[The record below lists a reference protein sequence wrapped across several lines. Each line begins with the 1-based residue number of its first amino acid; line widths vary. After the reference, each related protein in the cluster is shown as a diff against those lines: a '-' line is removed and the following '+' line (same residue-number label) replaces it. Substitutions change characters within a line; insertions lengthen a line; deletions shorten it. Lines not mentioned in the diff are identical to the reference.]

1 MFFLG
6 RDKGRLQIINELADR
21 LTTLGCKLDF
31 NVVKDKTS
39 SPTSKYLIEK
49 QISYEENIRR
59 TLNANII
66 VDITKENQS
75 GWTLRILEALFFN
88 KKLIT
93 NNINVLG
100 SGNL

>member
-1 MFFLG
+1 
-6 RDKGRLQIINELADR
+6 INELAER

-39 SPTSKYLIEK
+39 STTSKYLIEK

-93 NNINVLG
+93 NNINVFG
-100 SGNL
+100 SEIYSESRF